1 MLTKEQTAEKLK
13 NGWIHARMMFE
24 VLAITEE
31 TAKEALQSHIGKI
44 EKNGLVGM
52 IKKDFSAA
60 ERVEN
65 PIKGIEVGFSQV
77 CEIEF
82 MVKNFDSL
90 VQLVL
95 EFGPASVEI
104 LKPEK
109 YQLNS
114 NEAQNILNIMA
125 EMMHRF
131 AAAGLGGIVIAR
143 GGREQES

>member
-1 MLTKEQTAEKLK
+1 MLAKEQIAEKLK
-13 NGWIHARMMFE
+13 SGWIHARMMFE
-24 VLAITEE
+24 VLAVTEE
-31 TAKEALQSHIGKI
+31 TAKEALQSHIGKM
-44 EKNGLVGM
+44 EKNELVGM
-52 IKKDFSAA
+52 IRKDFSAV

-82 MVKNFDSL
+82 MARNFDSL

-95 EFGPASVEI
+95 EFGPASAEI

-109 YQLNS
+109 YQLNAG
-114 NEAQNILNIMA
+114 EAQNILNIIA

-143 GGREQES
+143 GGREQE

>member
-1 MLTKEQTAEKLK
+1 MLTKEQVTEKLK
-13 NGWIHARMMFE
+13 SGWIHARMMFE
-24 VLAITEE
+24 VLAVTEE
-31 TAKEALQSHIGKI
+31 TTKEALQSHIGKI
-44 EKNGLVGM
+44 EKNELVGM
-52 IKKDFSAA
+52 IRKDFSAA

-82 MVKNFDSL
+82 MVKNFDTL
-90 VQLVL
+90 VQVVL

-109 YQLNS
+109 YQLTAG
-114 NEAQNILNIMA
+114 EAHNILNTMA
-125 EMMHRF
+125 EMMHKF

-143 GGREQES
+143 GGNEG

>member
-1 MLTKEQTAEKLK
+1 MLDKEQIAEKLK
-13 NGWIHARMMFE
+13 SGWIQARMMFE
-24 VLAITEE
+24 VLAVTEE
-31 TAKEALQSHIGKI
+31 TAKEALQSHIGKL
-44 EKNGLVGM
+44 EKSELVGM

-60 ERVEN
+60 EKVEN
-65 PIKGIEVGFSQV
+65 PMKGIEVGFSQI
-77 CEIEF
+77 CETEF
-82 MVKNFDSL
+82 MVKNFDML

-109 YQLNS
+109 YQMNAG
-114 NEAQNILNIMA
+114 EAQNILNIMA

-143 GGREQES
+143 GGEQG